1 MELNLIGRC
10 RFVQSPCL
18 VVRRFT
24 KNHPSD
30 DGCGM
35 CWKRNIRSRYH
46 HIRKKVGAP
55 MFIKIDQDGIGEFGS
70 SDKTPESMHGR
81 RKRRRDVARERQ
93 NVPAV
98 EPKRLSKIIAEM
110 WAPKV
115 PASSFGRVLLLAL
128 PLTLAVPPARALD
141 PNALPTNGSI
151 VAGAGSIA
159 QSANSMRVTQG
170 SDRMVANW
178 NTFNIGSSAK
188 VTFAQPSAQAVA
200 LNRGLGADPSQIL
213 GQLSANGQVFLIN
226 PNGVIFGRG
235 ARVDVGGIVASA
247 LSLGNDDFMAGRY
260 RFFNSG
266 GAGSVVNQG
275 SIHAAP
281 EGYVALLGKV
291 VRNDGTISA
300 PQGTVALAAGER
312 MTLDISGSGLLGVSV
327 DAAAL
332 GALAEN
338 SGAIQAEGGLVLMR
352 VASASALPGMVLKA
366 GGSVEARSIV
376 EREGR
381 VFLNGG
387 ANGETYVTGTIDTS
401 AIAPGVKGGTVTVLG
416 QKVGLMSGSIIDA
429 SGEAGG
435 GTVLVGGNWQGKGP
449 EHNATAVY
457 MDPQATIRAD
467 ATGRGEGG
475 TVVLWSQDYTGFYG
489 NISARGGALGGNA
502 RMVVTSGHHTPWTPG
517 RGEGPP

>member
-1 MELNLIGRC
+1 
-10 RFVQSPCL
+10 
-18 VVRRFT
+18 
-24 KNHPSD
+24 
-30 DGCGM
+30 
-35 CWKRNIRSRYH
+35 
-46 HIRKKVGAP
+46 

-200 LNRGLGADPSQIL
+200 LNRVLGADPSQIL

-260 RFFNSG
+260 HRST
-266 GAGSVVNQG
+266 
-275 SIHAAP
+275 P
-281 EGYVALLGKV
+281 
-291 VRNDGTISA
+291 R
-300 PQGTVALAAGER
+300 R
-312 MTLDISGSGLLGVSV
+312 
-327 DAAAL
+327 
-332 GALAEN
+332 
-338 SGAIQAEGGLVLMR
+338 R
-352 VASASALPGMVLKA
+352 VMWPC
-366 GGSVEARSIV
+366 
-376 EREGR
+376 
-381 VFLNGG
+381 
-387 ANGETYVTGTIDTS
+387 
-401 AIAPGVKGGTVTVLG
+401 
-416 QKVGLMSGSIIDA
+416 
-429 SGEAGG
+429 
-435 GTVLVGGNWQGKGP
+435 
-449 EHNATAVY
+449 
-457 MDPQATIRAD
+457 
-467 ATGRGEGG
+467 
-475 TVVLWSQDYTGFYG
+475 
-489 NISARGGALGGNA
+489 SARWSETTAPLA
-502 RMVVTSGHHTPWTPG
+502 RRRERWRSRRVSA
-517 RGEGPP
+517 